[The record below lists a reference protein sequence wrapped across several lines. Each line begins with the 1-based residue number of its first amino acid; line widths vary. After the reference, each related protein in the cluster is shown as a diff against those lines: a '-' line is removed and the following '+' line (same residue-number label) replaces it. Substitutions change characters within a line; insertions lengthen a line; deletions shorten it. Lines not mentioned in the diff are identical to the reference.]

1 MVWTR
6 LSGEIY
12 IPSGNRLPVLQL
24 CGRYHYHYTELLWIT
39 FTLWEAE
46 ELAISWFKYSCFL
59 TSWRAGR
66 GNLELKAGISGDEK
80 LSLSLP
86 WSHVWRFRSTHL
98 CRKFRGTLLIPTS
111 TILGGG
117 KSHQYPLNRML
128 GELQDRLGASKN
140 LRIDPRFHYCPACS
154 LVTVHSVA
162 SMTQNF
168 ITALFI
174 SRSDLLSSK
183 SFNQDAVSTD
193 IHVYAGWMYMRRK
206 IALKSLKNKIT

>member
-1 MVWTR
+1 
-6 LSGEIY
+6 
-12 IPSGNRLPVLQL
+12 
-24 CGRYHYHYTELLWIT
+24 
-39 FTLWEAE
+39 
-46 ELAISWFKYSCFL
+46 
-59 TSWRAGR
+59 
-66 GNLELKAGISGDEK
+66 
-80 LSLSLP
+80 
-86 WSHVWRFRSTHL
+86 
-98 CRKFRGTLLIPTS
+98 
-111 TILGGG
+111 
-117 KSHQYPLNRML
+117 ML